1 MQTTEIIKKKL
12 CQLEIYSY
20 LRTAGSILC
29 WQNNIFL
36 YHIFI
41 KNYEAS
47 TSFNFLGRRV
57 GTTRCYADVVCIMVL

>member
-41 KNYEAS
+41 KTMKHLHLS
-47 TSFNFLGRRV
+47 TFLAEEWAPPGA
-57 GTTRCYADVVCIMVL
+57 TQM